1 MNKGESSSKFVDDT
15 DWSRKRYGHEIEKY
29 FVGMKEDVKLL
40 ESLLESDDIS
50 NGLISICGMGGL
62 GKTTLATKVY
72 QGEAAERCFEAR
84 ALICIG
90 QQCQPKSVLQGVLKQ
105 LLPHAGE
112 EQDENELV
120 RKLYSIQKER
130 KCLVVLDDIWK
141 IDHWNSLSPAFP
153 ILESCSKVLLTTR
166 NQNIASTGYIHMLGC
181 FSEDEGWELLQQI
194 ALPSHCLQG

>member
-1 MNKGESSSKFVDDT
+1 MSRMAELTKQVESMNKAESSSKFVDDT
-15 DWSRKRYGHEIEKY
+15 DWSRKRKDHSGY
-29 FVGMKEDVKLL
+29 
-40 ESLLESDDIS
+40 
-50 NGLISICGMGGL
+50 
-62 GKTTLATKVY
+62 KVY

-84 ALICIG
+84 AWICIG

-120 RKLYSIQKER
+120 RKLYNIHKER

-181 FSEDEGWELLQQI
+181 LSEDEGWELLQQI